1 MLSDVRKT
9 LNTLL
14 AKSKLI
20 NNLMKKLSVTFP
32 PLLVKAY
39 KFLVYSSLQMYIVLL
54 DFVILHQ

>member
-14 AKSKLI
+14 AKAKLI

-32 PLLVKAY
+32 ALLVKAY